1 MKINPKAPYI
11 CEPLR
16 TPFGKFNGSLSQT
29 RPDDLLANLLVTLKE
44 KVEDR
49 FSVDQVEDVIMGD
62 SNGAGEDNRN
72 VARMSLLLAHFPETI
87 PGVTVN
93 RLCGSG
99 AEALAQASR
108 LVTTGEVSCTIA
120 GGVESMSRAPWIV
133 QKTKEIPEKPELHQS
148 AVGWRLIN
156 PLMPTQWTQ
165 SLGLCAEQVADEIG
179 ISRAAQDEWAYRSH
193 QFAEK
198 AWANG
203 FHSAWVVPQGELVKD
218 ESIRAATTLEKFSEL
233 KSAFSEDGTLTAGN
247 SSPLND
253 GAVASFI
260 TSGKFAVENNLKPLG
275 SMLSVQ
281 TVGVAPHRFTTAPIS
296 AITKLLAKN
305 NLKIS
310 DIALWEINE
319 AFAAMVLTVLDG
331 HKTIPIERV
340 NIHGGAIAIGHPIGA
355 SAARAVI
362 DCMRGLEK
370 IGGGLG
376 IAAACIG
383 VGQGIAVLV
392 EVS

>member
-1 MKINPKAPYI
+1 MTINPNAAYI

-16 TPFGKFNGSLSQT
+16 TPFGKFNGSLSQM
-29 RPDDLLANLLVTLKE
+29 RPDDLLANLLASLKE
-44 KVEDR
+44 KVSDR
-49 FSVDQVEDVIMGD
+49 FSIDQVEDVIMGD

-72 VARMSLLLAHFPETI
+72 VARMSLLLADYPETI

-99 AEALAQASR
+99 AEALVQASR
-108 LVTTGEVSCTIA
+108 LVRTGEVSCAIA

-148 AVGWRLIN
+148 AVGWRLTN
-156 PLMPTQWTQ
+156 PLMPSQWTQ
-165 SLGLCAEQVADEIG
+165 SLGLCAQNIADEVG
-179 ISRAAQDEWAYRSH
+179 ITRVAQDEWAYRSH
-193 QFAEK
+193 QYAEK
-198 AWANG
+198 AWSNG
-203 FHSAWVVPQGELVKD
+203 FHSAWVVPQGTLVRD
-218 ESIRAATTLEKFSEL
+218 ESIRAETTLEKFSEL
-233 KSAFSEDGTLTAGN
+233 KSAFSENGTITAGN

-253 GAVASFI
+253 GAVAAFV
-260 TSGKFAVENNLKPLG
+260 TSGKFAIDNNLHPLG
-275 SMLSVQ
+275 SILSVQ

-305 NLKIS
+305 NLS
-310 DIALWEINE
+310 ATDIANWEINE

-331 HKTIPIERV
+331 IEAIPTEKV
-340 NIHGGAIAIGHPIGA
+340 NIHGGAIALGHPIGA

-376 IAAACIG
+376 VAAACIG